1 MQKTLQ
7 SILDDIG
14 AYVDQ
19 DTTTPTGVELT
30 TRINFVNQSLTEWG
44 ESYQWA
50 QLRVLSNLT
59 FSFSGTSFALPT
71 NFKKLM
77 SFPTDVSQ
85 NTDNQYI
92 QIKPQDRLSYPSLNK
107 YCYIIG
113 DDSAGRSLVLN
124 PPLASGASIAFDF
137 QSYPSSLATLT
148 DISVCPQPDYLV
160 KRSIAYVLEARSDTR
175 FPQVKQDA
183 DVILQKMIEE
193 ENAPSQAEINRI
205 PYWKNQRNFVIGED

>member
-1 MQKTLQ
+1 M
-7 SILDDIG
+7 
-14 AYVDQ
+14 
-19 DTTTPTGVELT
+19 
-30 TRINFVNQSLTEWG
+30 
-44 ESYQWA
+44 
-50 QLRVLSNLT
+50 
-59 FSFSGTSFALPT
+59 
-71 NFKKLM
+71 
-77 SFPTDVSQ
+77 
-85 NTDNQYI
+85 
-92 QIKPQDRLSYPSLNK
+92 NK

-175 FPQVKQDA
+175 FPKVKQDA

-193 ENAPSQAEINRI
+193 KCPISGRDKQNTVLEKP
-205 PYWKNQRNFVIGED
+205 KDFVMGED